1 MVSEIGKAVFALTVI
16 GVIVGSAQLML
27 SSLDMFID
35 READL
40 LKNEISTGGTGFDK
54 KSRAL
59 ETQYRNET
67 ASAIEPII
75 SLLEEVDDFLNRAGH
90 NETRVKNLT
99 AELRNRTGEFRK

>member
-1 MVSEIGKAVFALTVI
+1 MASEIGKAVFALTAI
-16 GVIVGSAQLML
+16 GVILGSTQLML
-27 SSLDMFID
+27 SSLDKFINK
-35 READL
+35 ETEL
-40 LKNEISTGGTGFDK
+40 LRGEISTGGAGFEK

-75 SLLEEVDDFLNRAGH
+75 SLLEDVDDFLNKT